1 MLVQL
6 FDRNPISDH
15 DSGII
20 ADRTRQ
26 DKTVVTRLNRVR
38 TQFGCFREDAGA
50 VIRPVVHTD
59 VSLRQWLDERTRVVN
74 AFECLHI
81 FMQIVEI
88 INLAHSQG
96 IVVHNIRP
104 SCFVMSS
111 LNRVSFIESA
121 YCSDSDSDS
130 ESNDDVLTSQK
141 TGLTGQN
148 LAHTVS
154 KNTWLQSS

>member
-1 MLVQL
+1 
-6 FDRNPISDH
+6 
-15 DSGII
+15 
-20 ADRTRQ
+20 
-26 DKTVVTRLNRVR
+26 
-38 TQFGCFREDAGA
+38 
-50 VIRPVVHTD
+50 
-59 VSLRQWLDERTRVVN
+59 
-74 AFECLHI
+74 
-81 FMQIVEI
+81 MQIVEI

-121 YCSDSDSDS
+121 YCLDSYSDS
-130 ESNDDVLTSQK
+130 ESNDDVLTTQK

-154 KNTWLQSS
+154 ENTWLQSSWRI